1 MVSEWLISTGRTG
14 ARNFFQ
20 KNSKLELTGWGGVRI
35 TRFID
40 GGNVAGDR
48 VL

>member
-1 MVSEWLISTGRTG
+1 MVNIHRSCGWRT
-14 ARNFFQ
+14 FHQ
-20 KNSKLELTGWGGVRI
+20 KNAKGLLTVAEGLRI
-35 TRFID
+35 TRLID